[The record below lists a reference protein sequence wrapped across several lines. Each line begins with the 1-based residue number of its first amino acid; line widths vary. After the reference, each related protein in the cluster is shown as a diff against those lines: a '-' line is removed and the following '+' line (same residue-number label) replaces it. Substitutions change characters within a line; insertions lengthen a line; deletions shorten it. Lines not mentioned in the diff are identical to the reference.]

1 MSSINAPP
9 PRYSDVSHSSVYSNN
24 SDLDPNEKIKLY
36 DNQAERRKVS
46 ELEDF
51 YAIIVATEHLES
63 AFINDFVIG
72 VLSRIIRSASNSS
85 RATMASFSFKKGSL
99 KI

>member
-24 SDLDPNEKIKLY
+24 SDLDPNEKVKLY

-51 YAIIVATEHLES
+51 YAIIV
-63 AFINDFVIG
+63 
-72 VLSRIIRSASNSS
+72 
-85 RATMASFSFKKGSL
+85 
-99 KI
+99 

>member
-46 ELEDF
+46 EQISKTRNQIQKFRIHLLIDLQV
-51 YAIIVATEHLES
+51 YRGSSMAIK
-63 AFINDFVIG
+63 
-72 VLSRIIRSASNSS
+72 LSFTNP
-85 RATMASFSFKKGSL
+85 F
-99 KI
+99 